1 MQPNRTSPRVSKP
14 RPIEPVLEAIAHLKR
29 YEKPAFIG
37 AAIFLALA
45 LFSRIMSYPLRHDEQ
60 FYLPAGQYLN
70 DWSLYQDINFTHLP
84 NLPLLLNAIF
94 ALPGN
99 ELLAGRLLVFGIW
112 LLAAFAIYATA
123 RFAGCGKGIAGLF
136 VLMLVLNPVLLA
148 AAGMLVTNNF
158 IPAPFALLG
167 LLLFLKGCSAPQPSI
182 GLNFLSGICLSL
194 AIGFKANYVFLVPPI
209 ALAALLVPPNIGFTT
224 RVTRAA
230 LPLLIGALLAGLP
243 TLYFLASDP
252 MDFIAHVS
260 SFHQSAHVDFWRAN
274 NAIEGPVALSFIGK
288 IVMAQ
293 GVWLAG
299 GTLLI
304 FLLALTLA
312 FAALIQS
319 GDEQAEGDAKP
330 WWPAILTAGVV
341 LSAALVSFLP
351 TPAFPQYYA
360 PPIAFGLALCALLYG
375 RLTAIGKKQ
384 VAPLMAA
391 VALLTAAGGLPMLLP
406 DLPNLVRPAKWTGN
420 SVGRAGDNIERLMAE
435 QPGRGPLLTLAPI
448 YAAENQLPLYK
459 QLTLGPFIYR
469 AVDYIAPEDRQY
481 FSHVASPRTLEQV
494 LEQTPPKAVLVG
506 LEEHLDR
513 PLEAW
518 AIRNGY
524 RPVRVPLGDKR
535 KKFGTLYL
543 APRGS

>member
-1 MQPNRTSPRVSKP
+1 MLQ
-14 RPIEPVLEAIAHLKR
+14 AIAHLKR

-37 AAIFLALA
+37 AAILLALG

-123 RFAGCGKGIAGLF
+123 RFAGCGKAIAGLF

-167 LLLFLKGCSAPQPSI
+167 LLFFLKGCSAPQPSI
-182 GLNFLSGICLSL
+182 GLNFLSGIFLSL
-194 AIGFKANYVFLVPPI
+194 AIGFKANYIFLIPPI
-209 ALAALLVPPNIGFTT
+209 AIAALLVPPNVGFITRLT
-224 RVTRAA
+224 RVAI
-230 LPLLIGALLAGLP
+230 PLLAGALLAGLP

-252 MDFIAHVS
+252 MDFVAHVS
-260 SFHQSAHVDFWRAN
+260 SFHQSAHVDFWTAN
-274 NAIEGPVALSFIGK
+274 NAIEGPVALSFMSK
-288 IVMAQ
+288 IVLAQ
-293 GVWLAG
+293 SVWLAG

-312 FAALIQS
+312 ITAWIQS
-319 GDEQAEGDAKP
+319 GDEQPEGDGQP
-330 WWPAILTAGVV
+330 GWPIILTGGLV

-360 PPIAFGLALCALLYG
+360 PPIAFALVLCALLYG
-375 RLTAIGKKQ
+375 RLSALGKRHA
-384 VAPLMAA
+384 APVMAA
-391 VALLTAAGGLPMLLP
+391 VVLLTAMGGLPMLLP
-406 DLPNLVRPAKWTGN
+406 DLPNLVRPSKWTGN
-420 SVGRAGDNIERLMAE
+420 SVGRAADNVQRLMAE
-435 QPGRGPLLTLAPI
+435 QPGNGPLLTLAPI
-448 YAAENQLPLYK
+448 YAAENGLPVYK
-459 QLTLGPFIYR
+459 ELVLGPFIYR
-469 AVDYIAPEDRQY
+469 AVDYIKSEDRQY
-481 FSHVASPRTLEQV
+481 FSHVASPQTLGQV
-494 LEQTPPKAVLVG
+494 LAKTPPKAVLVG
-506 LEEHLDR
+506 LEEHLDQ

-543 APRGS
+543 APPGN

>member
-1 MQPNRTSPRVSKP
+1 MLQ
-14 RPIEPVLEAIAHLKR
+14 AIAHLKR
-29 YEKPAFIG
+29 YEKPAIIG
-37 AAIFLALA
+37 AGIFLVLG

-94 ALPGN
+94 ALPGH
-99 ELLAGRLLVFGIW
+99 ELLAGRLLIFGIW

-123 RFAGCGKGIAGLF
+123 RFAGCGKVVAAL
-136 VLMLVLNPVLLA
+136 LTAMLTLNPVLLA

-182 GLNFLSGICLSL
+182 QLNFLSGICLSL
-194 AIGFKANYVFLVPPI
+194 AIGFKANYIFLVPPI
-209 ALAALLVPPNIGFTT
+209 AIAAFLVPPNAGFMT
-224 RVTRAA
+224 RLARVA
-230 LPLLIGALLAGLP
+230 LPLFVGALLAGLP

-252 MDFIAHVS
+252 ADFVAHVS
-260 SFHQSAHVDFWRAN
+260 SFHQTAHVDYWKAN
-274 NAIEGPVALSFIGK
+274 NAVEGPVALSIIAK
-288 IVMAQ
+288 IVLAQ
-293 GVWLAG
+293 SVWLAG
-299 GTLLI
+299 GTLLV

-312 FAALIQS
+312 ITALT
-319 GDEQAEGDAKP
+319 GPRNEDADVKP
-330 WWPAILTAGVV
+330 WWPVTLTGALV

-360 PPIAFGLALCALLYG
+360 PPIAFGLVLCALLHG
-375 RLTAIGKKQ
+375 RLTAIGKRQ
-384 VAPLMAA
+384 AAPVMAA

-420 SVGRAGDNIERLMAE
+420 SVGRGADTIERLMAE
-435 QPGRGPLLTLAPI
+435 QPGSGPLLTLAPI
-448 YAAENQLPLYK
+448 YAAENRLPIYK

-469 AVDYIAPEDRQY
+469 AVDHIPPEDRQY
-481 FSHVASPRTLEQV
+481 FNYVASPRTLERALV
-494 LEQTPPKAVLVG
+494 QTPPKAVLVG
-506 LEEHLDR
+506 LEEHLDE

-518 AIRNGY
+518 AVRNGY

-543 APRGS
+543 APPAS